1 MDFLANTTGT
11 LNSLA
16 TMAAMPMPLASMVST
31 LLMGLPANRRFHS
44 FAISRNSGMSIWW
57 LIKLSTFSTLPSR
70 TMPSLRIRSSSIF
83 IMNQFLQPIRFSVCN
98 GEHCCILFH
107 LVYRNADIFTR
118 GFLAKSDKNCTA
130 VSGTQPKCGPLF
142 KSAETCGGRRTI
154 LHFSALVLSAKSS
167 ILKIIID
174 VPAGSV
180 PRPTG
185 EGELL

>member
-1 MDFLANTTGT
+1 MCQNRHTSS
-11 LNSLA
+11 SLGHV
-16 TMAAMPMPLASMVST
+16 LFY
-31 LLMGLPANRRFHS
+31 RRVRTVTRHLQRRWK
-44 FAISRNSGMSIWW
+44 SRNFSHIQYIAA
-57 LIKLSTFSTLPSR
+57 LIKMQRLFVQFWCGWSR
-70 TMPSLRIRSSSIF
+70 KTISPVALSLRIRSSSIF
-83 IMNQFLQPIRFSVCN
+83 IMNQFLQPILFSICN

-107 LVYRNADIFTR
+107 LVYRNAAVFTR

-174 VPAGSV
+174 VPAGFV
-180 PRPTG
+180 PRPAG